1 LISTPA
7 GLLAARLYRSE
18 YRVEARP
25 SRTISTV
32 FDWTTVVVSGGV
44 GIGAVWATLH
54 VSKKERQADRELSA
68 EERREQRRLFDAA
81 LSRSEADRYRA
92 ETELLDAVRGEL
104 VWNLAIL
111 NRTAVNRAFVL
122 FEIDT
127 VKRATWA
134 VAALPD
140 DTRIQIQEA
149 RYAMSSFNTLASA
162 VNQRQPGVTIASE
175 PPLDPNELPKMA
187 EVARP
192 IIDLARAKLETVIKE
207 RRAAQP

>member
-1 LISTPA
+1 
-7 GLLAARLYRSE
+7 
-18 YRVEARP
+18 
-25 SRTISTV
+25 V